1 MSADATA
8 PAPPRRQLLFV
19 LIASVGFA
27 LIAMALCLPS
37 MPSWTGAFGVSQ
49 SDVQLTFSAY
59 AVALGLA
66 QTIYGP
72 LSDRH
77 GRKFLLLVGFAVAA
91 VGAVVAATATSI
103 WALCAGRFIEGAG
116 TAAGMVLGRAMV
128 QDLYGGRDRARV
140 MAYIGMAMGL
150 CPPGALIVGG
160 WLHET
165 LGWRVGFWLVAV
177 LAMTLLVAA
186 ALIVPADRRAH
197 ASEEHWLVNMLRA
210 YATLLRVPVFRA
222 YTGILA
228 MCTGAFYVYLA
239 GAPTVYHFYGV
250 GPVAAGWLVAFVPLF
265 YILGNFI
272 TTRSLNRVGEG
283 TLMLAGQIT
292 VITGAAITLA
302 LGLAGIASPLAVALP
317 LALLGLGHGLLMPG
331 TLAGTV
337 GVIPALAGAAA
348 AAAGLAQQLFGA
360 FGGYLVGFVSL
371 DGARNL
377 ALLLMLFGC
386 CALACQLYLRHH
398 GEHV

>member
-160 WLHET
+160 WLPT
-165 LGWRVGFWLVAV
+165 STPLSSK
-177 LAMTLLVAA
+177 AMSSIT
-186 ALIVPADRRAH
+186 
-197 ASEEHWLVNMLRA
+197 ASTM
-210 YATLLRVPVFRA
+210 
-222 YTGILA
+222 
-228 MCTGAFYVYLA
+228 
-239 GAPTVYHFYGV
+239 
-250 GPVAAGWLVAFVPLF
+250 VPLEGSIEAVMVHESSVF
-265 YILGNFI
+265 FVNFNVMSCAPPRASYTR
-272 TTRSLNRVGEG
+272 TTFGEEPASAPSSRSC
-283 TLMLAGQIT
+283 I
-292 VITGAAITLA
+292 
-302 LGLAGIASPLAVALP
+302 
-317 LALLGLGHGLLMPG
+317 
-331 TLAGTV
+331 
-337 GVIPALAGAAA
+337 
-348 AAAGLAQQLFGA
+348 
-360 FGGYLVGFVSL
+360 
-371 DGARNL
+371 
-377 ALLLMLFGC
+377 
-386 CALACQLYLRHH
+386 
-398 GEHV
+398 